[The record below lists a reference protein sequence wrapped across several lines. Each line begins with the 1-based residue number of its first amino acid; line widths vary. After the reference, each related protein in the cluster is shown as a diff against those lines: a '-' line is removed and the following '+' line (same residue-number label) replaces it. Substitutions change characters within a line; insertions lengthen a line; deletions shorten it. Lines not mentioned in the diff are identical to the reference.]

1 MATQAIN
8 LECVAF
14 ALVGSFRSAKNLA
27 GVRSG
32 GRPLHQLLLRH
43 KRSGI
48 YSFGQTVST
57 GYCGTHG
64 FRCYRV
70 YFAADYA
77 DFGTD
82 YFPEVPVLDSS
93 SS

>member
-43 KRSGI
+43 SGVEYTPERAQCQYLVAI
-48 YSFGQTVST
+48 FFCSSIECILPQ
-57 GYCGTHG
+57 
-64 FRCYRV
+64 
-70 YFAADYA
+70 FARILTRYLPD
-77 DFGTD
+77 
-82 YFPEVPVLDSS
+82 VPVLESRSS
-93 SS
+93 